1 MYFWLTV
8 EKFINLKIPRE
19 FSKVPILSN
28 ILYFR
33 LFFFLV
39 FKFNPDKKTIKH
51 FVLLFTLFLIS
62 YPVPL
67 FLVILV
73 LIFTLKF
80 DFLIHFNTKI
90 FDNYFFRHFIEAIFY
105 SLLLLPYSYLCSFFQ
120 KIFNF
125 YLVKKCKKNLGKLD
139 INKQFDFLANFDF
152 EKNYNLIKRK
162 SVYIWINVRK
172 KDRYNP
178 DKIIENIFVMI
189 DGLWLTTRVYL
200 PSYYFNIFLHI
211 FSFNTKSAD
220 LNPIIKK
227 RQVRFLIIY
236 LFSVFINFI
245 MFWYSFWVLSY
256 SFSVTI
262 SPFDDSRLI
271 INHIALV
278 FVAIFLVPLVLDGL
292 IKFFVFKI

>member
-19 FSKVPILSN
+19 FSKVPILGN

-80 DFLIHFNTKI
+80 DFLIHFNTKV

-105 SLLLLPYSYLCSFFQ
+105 LPLLLPYSYLCSFFQ

-125 YLVKKCKKNLGKLD
+125 YLAKKCKKNLGKLD
-139 INKQFDFLANFDF
+139 TNKQFDFLANFDF
-152 EKNYNLIKRK
+152 KKNYNLIKRK
-162 SVYIWINVRK
+162 SPYIWINVRK

-178 DKIIENIFVMI
+178 NKIIENIFVMI
-189 DGLWLTTRVYL
+189 DGLWLTTRVFL
-200 PSYYFNIFLHI
+200 PSYYWDIFLHV
-211 FSFNTKSAD
+211 FSFNTKSPD

-245 MFWYSFWVLSY
+245 TFWYLFWVLTY

-262 SPFDDSRLI
+262 SAFDDSSLI
-271 INHIALV
+271 IKHIGLV
-278 FVAIFLVPLVLDGL
+278 LVAIFVVPFILDGV
-292 IKFFVFKI
+292 IKFLVFKI

>member
-19 FSKVPILSN
+19 FSKVPILGN

-80 DFLIHFNTKI
+80 DFLIHFNTKV

-105 SLLLLPYSYLCSFFQ
+105 LPLLLPYSYLCSFFQ

-125 YLVKKCKKNLGKLD
+125 YLAKKCKKNLGKLD
-139 INKQFDFLANFDF
+139 TNKQFDFLANFDF
-152 EKNYNLIKRK
+152 KKNYNLIKRK
-162 SVYIWINVRK
+162 SPYIWINVRK

-189 DGLWLTTRVYL
+189 DGLWLTTRVFL
-200 PSYYFNIFLHI
+200 PSYYWDIFLHV
-211 FSFNTKSAD
+211 FSFNTKSPD

-245 MFWYSFWVLSY
+245 TFWYLFWVLTY

-262 SPFDDSRLI
+262 SAFDDSSLI
-271 INHIALV
+271 IKHIGLV
-278 FVAIFLVPLVLDGL
+278 LVAIFVVPFILDGV
-292 IKFFVFKI
+292 IKFLVFKI

>member
-1 MYFWLTV
+1 MHFWLTV

-19 FSKVPILSN
+19 FSKVPILGN

-125 YLVKKCKKNLGKLD
+125 YLVKKCKK
-139 INKQFDFLANFDF
+139 
-152 EKNYNLIKRK
+152 
-162 SVYIWINVRK
+162 
-172 KDRYNP
+172 
-178 DKIIENIFVMI
+178 
-189 DGLWLTTRVYL
+189 
-200 PSYYFNIFLHI
+200 
-211 FSFNTKSAD
+211 
-220 LNPIIKK
+220 
-227 RQVRFLIIY
+227 
-236 LFSVFINFI
+236 
-245 MFWYSFWVLSY
+245 
-256 SFSVTI
+256 
-262 SPFDDSRLI
+262 
-271 INHIALV
+271 
-278 FVAIFLVPLVLDGL
+278 
-292 IKFFVFKI
+292 KFR

>member
-19 FSKVPILSN
+19 FSKVPILGN

-51 FVLLFTLFLIS
+51 FFLLFTLFLIS

-139 INKQFDFLANFDF
+139 TNKQFDFLANFDF
-152 EKNYNLIKRK
+152 EKNYNLIKKK

-178 DKIIENIFVMI
+178 DKIIENIFVLI
-189 DGLWLTTRVYL
+189 DGLWLTTRLYL
-200 PSYYFNIFLHI
+200 PSYYFNIFLHV
-211 FSFNTKSAD
+211 FSFNTKSAE

-245 MFWYSFWVLSY
+245 IFWYSFWVLTY

-262 SPFDDSRLI
+262 SAFDDSRLI
-271 INHIALV
+271 INHIVLV
-278 FVAIFLVPLVLDGL
+278 LAAIFLVPLILEWL

>member
-19 FSKVPILSN
+19 FSKVPILGN

-33 LFFFLV
+33 SFFFLV

-80 DFLIHFNTKI
+80 DFLIHFNTKV

-105 SLLLLPYSYLCSFFQ
+105 LPLLLPYSYLCSFFQ

-139 INKQFDFLANFDF
+139 TNKQFDFLANFDF
-152 EKNYNLIKRK
+152 EKNYNLIKKK
-162 SVYIWINVRK
+162 SVYIWMNVRK

-189 DGLWLTTRVYL
+189 DGLWLTTRVFL
-200 PSYYFNIFLHI
+200 PSYYFNIFLHV
-211 FSFNTKSAD
+211 FSFNTKNSD

-245 MFWYSFWVLSY
+245 TFWYSFWVLTY
-256 SFSVTI
+256 SFSATI
-262 SPFDDSRLI
+262 LPFDDSSLI
-271 INHIALV
+271 IKHIGLV
-278 FVAIFLVPLVLDGL
+278 LVGIFVAPLVLDGV
-292 IKFFVFKI
+292 IKFLVFKI

>member
-19 FSKVPILSN
+19 FSKVPILGN

-33 LFFFLV
+33 LFSFLV

-90 FDNYFFRHFIEAIFY
+90 FDNYFFRHFIEALFY

-125 YLVKKCKKNLGKLD
+125 YLIKKCKKNLGKLD
-139 INKQFDFLANFDF
+139 TNNQFDFLVNFDF
-152 EKNYNLIKRK
+152 EKNYNLIKKK

-200 PSYYFNIFLHI
+200 PSYYSNIFLHV
-211 FSFNTKSAD
+211 FSFNAKSAN

-227 RQVRFLIIY
+227 RQVRFLIFY
-236 LFSVFINFI
+236 LFSAFINFI
-245 MFWYSFWVLSY
+245 MFWYSFWVLTY
-256 SFSVTI
+256 SFSVPI
-262 SPFDDSRLI
+262 SPFDDFRLI

-278 FVAIFLVPLVLDGL
+278 LVAIFLVPLILEWL

>member
-19 FSKVPILSN
+19 FSKVPILGN

-80 DFLIHFNTKI
+80 DFLIHFNTKV

-105 SLLLLPYSYLCSFFQ
+105 LPLLLPYSYLCSFFQ

-125 YLVKKCKKNLGKLD
+125 YLAKKCKKNLGKLD
-139 INKQFDFLANFDF
+139 TNKQFDFLANFDF
-152 EKNYNLIKRK
+152 KKNYNLIKRK

-189 DGLWLTTRVYL
+189 DGLWLTTRVFL
-200 PSYYFNIFLHI
+200 PSYYWDIFLHV
-211 FSFNTKSAD
+211 FSFNTKSPD

-245 MFWYSFWVLSY
+245 TFWYLFWVLTY

-262 SPFDDSRLI
+262 SAFDDSSLI
-271 INHIALV
+271 IKHIGLV
-278 FVAIFLVPLVLDGL
+278 LVAIFVVPFILDGV
-292 IKFFVFKI
+292 IKFLVFKI

>member
-19 FSKVPILSN
+19 FSKVPILGN

-33 LFFFLV
+33 LFSFLV

-62 YPVPL
+62 YPLPF
-67 FLVILV
+67 FLIILI

-125 YLVKKCKKNLGKLD
+125 YLIKKCKKNLGKLD

-152 EKNYNLIKRK
+152 EKNYNLIKEK
-162 SVYIWINVRK
+162 NVYIWINVRK

-189 DGLWLTTRVYL
+189 EGLELTTKVYL
-200 PSYYFNIFLHI
+200 PSYYLDIFLHV

-236 LFSVFINFI
+236 LFSAFINFI
-245 MFWYSFWVLSY
+245 TFWYSFWILSY
-256 SFSVTI
+256 SFTLL
-262 SPFDDSRLI
+262 DDSRLI
-271 INHIALV
+271 INYTGIIL
-278 FVAIFLVPLVLDGL
+278 FAIFIVRLTPERL